1 MEIILNSVTKTIK
14 HNTVLENINCRFS
27 GGHIYGIVGPN
38 GSGKTMLLRA
48 VSGLIIP
55 TGGTISFDG
64 QELHRDISFPP
75 SIGLIIEK
83 PEFMGYMTGLENLK
97 LLAEVKKTVSEETIK
112 DYMRRFLL
120 DPDSKQTMNRYSLG
134 MKQKIGIIQ
143 ALMEDPDVLVLDEPF
158 NALDEESVLLL
169 RKLLLERK
177 EAGKLLLVTSH
188 HRDDIEAVCD
198 HVLNMQDGRLKSA

>member
-1 MEIILNSVTKTIK
+1 MEIILDAVTKTIK
-14 HNTVLENINCRFS
+14 HNKVLDHISCRFS

-38 GSGKTMLLRA
+38 GSGKTMLLRT

-55 TGGTISFDG
+55 TAGTVAFDG
-64 QELHRDISFPP
+64 KRLHKDISFPP
-75 SIGLIIEK
+75 SMGLIIEK
-83 PEFMGYMTGLENLK
+83 PEFLGYMTGLENLK

-112 DYMRRFLL
+112 DYMRLFLL
-120 DPDSKQTMNRYSLG
+120 DPDSRQTMRQYSLG

-169 RKLLLERK
+169 RELLLERRA
-177 EAGKLLLVTSH
+177 AGKLILLTSH
-188 HRDDIEAVCD
+188 HGEDIEAVCD
-198 HVLNMQDGRLKSA
+198 QVMRMGRLG